1 MDGCVTGEVPTIGAF
16 KLAALSC
23 ERIQL
28 RAVEP
33 VQLVQWIAVGLLV
46 VKSLTEWFLDRL
58 NAAHIRRHADRVPK
72 EFEDIMTPE
81 VYRKSVDYSLAKA
94 KLSQLGNPY
103 DLGVLLLFLFS
114 GLLSWSQ
121 TVVTGALGN
130 SVWVG
135 AFYLILMTLLLSFTG
150 LPWDWYSQF
159 RLEERFGFNKSTLG
173 LWISDRIKGVLLA
186 VIIGVPLVAL
196 LLKLVEIGGSAW
208 WLYGWG
214 TIILFQLVMMVIA
227 PMWILPL
234 FNKLEPMEE
243 GPLRDRL
250 LKLGEATGFSAS
262 TILVMDG
269 SKRSAHS
276 NAFFTGFGRFRKI
289 VLFDTLIEQLS
300 IEELE
305 AVLAHEIG
313 HYKKKH
319 VLKLLG
325 WSCLSLLASFW
336 VLSFLIDYSPFFE
349 AFGLTN
355 GGSAPVAFLLFSLL
369 SGAVTFWTTPL
380 SSAWSRKFEYEAD
393 AFAANAVGNADPL
406 IGALKKLSEKNLSNL
421 TPHPRYSQFYY
432 SHPTLVERSDA
443 LTKA

>member
-1 MDGCVTGEVPTIGAF
+1 MGSFE
-16 KLAALSC
+16 LAAKSY

-28 RAVEP
+28 NAVEP

-46 VKSLTEWFLDRL
+46 VKSLTELVLDRL
-58 NAAHIRRHADRVPK
+58 NSAHIRRHADSVPK
-72 EFEDIMTPE
+72 EFADIMTPE
-81 VYRKSVDYSLAKA
+81 VYGKSVEYSLAKG
-94 KLSQLGNPY
+94 KLSQLSNPY
-103 DLGVLLLFLFS
+103 DLAVLMVILFS

-121 TVVTGALGN
+121 SAVTGILGT
-130 SVWVG
+130 SVWAG
-135 AFYLILMTLLLSFTG
+135 ASYLILLTLVLSFTG

-159 RLEERFGFNKSTLG
+159 RLEERFGFNKSSLG
-173 LWISDRIKGVLLA
+173 LWVSDRIKGILLA

-196 LLKLVEIGGSAW
+196 LLKLVEIGGSWW
-208 WLYGWG
+208 WLLAWG

-325 WSCLSLLASFW
+325 WSCLSLLVSFW
-336 VLSFLIDYSPFFE
+336 ILSFLLDYTPFFA
-349 AFGLTN
+349 AFGMPD
-355 GGSAPVAFLLFSLL
+355 GGTAPVAFLLFSLL

-393 AFAANAVGNADPL
+393 AFAADAVGSGEPL
-406 IGALKKLSEKNLSNL
+406 VGALKKLSEKNLSNL
-421 TPHPRYSQFYY
+421 TPHPLYSQFYY
-432 SHPTLVERSDA
+432 SHPTLVERSSA
-443 LTKA
+443 LDKA